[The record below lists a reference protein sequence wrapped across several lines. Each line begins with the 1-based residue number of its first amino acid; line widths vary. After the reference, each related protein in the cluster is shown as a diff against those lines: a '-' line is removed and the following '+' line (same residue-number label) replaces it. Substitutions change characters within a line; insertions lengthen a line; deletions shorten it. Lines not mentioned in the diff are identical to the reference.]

1 MSSGISGATFSFFS
15 KAYRLV
21 GPMQTSPT
29 PSYHIASKETDS
41 TTITMPQSR
50 NPQFRLN
57 LGELDLTARITFTTN
72 PHDTPMIGD
81 FRVAAVKRYKGYLH
95 DSMKCGFRSILAR
108 ADHRSLNIACGHQA
122 LPSRRS
128 KRLLKALPRLDT
140 GSSPIPQW
148 HEDSVP
154 DNFSFCGGWERYVQR
169 PSSPD
174 DQDNF
179 DWHSFMR
186 ADAEYALNSMQRYNE
201 ITEYNRVHL
210 AKQDPAERAA
220 REARQTKFFH
230 SLDREVW
237 GLEEL
242 VILMEAGKP
251 EPGIIGTRPV
261 RGEWRYSRAA
271 EAIKEARDERRW
283 RKVWAMQFS
292 DTRLLILEQA

>member
-1 MSSGISGATFSFFS
+1 
-15 KAYRLV
+15 
-21 GPMQTSPT
+21 
-29 PSYHIASKETDS
+29 
-41 TTITMPQSR
+41 MPQSKK
-50 NPQFRLN
+50 PHFRLN
-57 LGELDLTARITFTTN
+57 LGDMDLTARITFATN
-72 PHDTPMIGD
+72 PHDTPMIED
-81 FRVAAVKRYKGYLH
+81 FRAAAVKRYKGYLH
-95 DSMKCGFRSILAR
+95 DSIKCGFRHILAR

-122 LPSRRS
+122 LPSQRTRC
-128 KRLLKALPRLDT
+128 LLKALPRLDT
-140 GSSPIPQW
+140 GCSSREQKD
-148 HEDSVP
+148 EDSAP
-154 DNFSFCGGWERYVQR
+154 DYFSFCGGWERYVQR
-169 PSSPD
+169 PSTPD
-174 DQDNF
+174 VQDNF

-186 ADAEYALNSMQRYNE
+186 ADAEYALNSMQHYNA
-201 ITEYNRVHL
+201 IINYNRMHL